1 MSMLLPLLRSKYMAG
16 MLCAALACVAL
27 WRDGYVRGQ
36 SVVQSAWDDERA
48 RTAAEIV
55 KNMEVERV
63 RNDLVDQSRAADREK
78 QRGTFRA
85 IRRDVARV
93 HVDATDCN
101 LLHDDGLRLWNA
113 ANANAAAADV
123 PDQPDGEVPDVAD
136 GDQREAGRPNQ

>member
-36 SVVQSAWDDERA
+36 SVVQSAWDGERA

-93 HVDATDCN
+93 HVDAPDCS
-101 LLHDDGLRLWNA
+101 LHDDGLRLWNA

-123 PDQPDGEVPDVAD
+123 PGQPDGEVPDVAD
-136 GDQREAGRPNQ
+136 GDQREAGRPDQ

>member
-1 MSMLLPLLRSKYMAG
+1 MSMLLRSKYMAG

-36 SVVQSAWDDERA
+36 IVVQSAWDGERA

-63 RNDLVDQSRAADREK
+63 RNDLADQSRAADREK

-85 IRRDVARV
+85 IRRDVVRV

-101 LLHDDGLRLWNA
+101 LHDDGLRLWNA
-113 ANANAAAADV
+113 ANANADV
-123 PDQPDGEVPDVAD
+123 PGQPDGEVPDVAD
-136 GDQREAGRPNQ
+136 GDQRKAGRPDQ

>member
-16 MLCAALACVAL
+16 TLCAALVCVAL

-36 SVVQSAWDDERA
+36 SVVQSAWDGERA

-93 HVDATDCN
+93 VHVDAPDCS
-101 LLHDDGLRLWNA
+101 LHDDGLRLWNA

-123 PDQPDGEVPDVAD
+123 PGQPDGEVPDVAD
-136 GDQREAGRPNQ
+136 GDQREAGRPDQ